1 MIIGKLT
8 TNKYIMD
15 EERKKIKT
23 CSSSLKKITTSEFK
37 VYLYTIVYYY
47 YFLNLF
53 H

>member
-1 MIIGKLT
+1 MIIGKLI
-8 TNKYIMD
+8 TNKYIMNED
-15 EERKKIKT
+15 KKQIKT
-23 CSSSLKKITTSEFK
+23 CSSSLKKMTSEFK